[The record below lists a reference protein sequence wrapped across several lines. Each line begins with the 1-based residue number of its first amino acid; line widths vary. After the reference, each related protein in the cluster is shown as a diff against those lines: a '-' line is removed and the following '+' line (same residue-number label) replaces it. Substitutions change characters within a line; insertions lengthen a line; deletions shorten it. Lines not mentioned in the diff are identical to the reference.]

1 MKILTLS
8 GIKKRVGNEEI
19 LKGIDLSIE
28 KGEFTAILGASGS
41 GKSSL
46 LYIAGL
52 LDAPSEGEVI
62 LLEEKVDF
70 SKKSRLSFLRNKYLG
85 FVFQFHFLLPEFTL
99 LENVML
105 PALKG
110 DKNQKDIKNRAIELL
125 EFLGLK
131 DKMNRRIY
139 QVSGG
144 EMQRVAIARA
154 LINDPVLLLADEP
167 TGSLDSKNTQK
178 VMEIFKKVNELG
190 TTILMVTH
198 ELELTRYT
206 GRIIE
211 VKDGLIIRQT
221 HG

>member
-1 MKILTLS
+1 MRILTLT
-8 GIKKRVGNEEI
+8 GIKKKIGSEEI
-19 LKGIDLSIE
+19 LKGIDLTINR
-28 KGEFTAILGASGS
+28 GEFVAILGASGS

-52 LDAPSEGEVI
+52 LDAPSEGEVR
-62 LLEEKVDF
+62 LLEQKVDF
-70 SKKSRLSFLRNKYLG
+70 SKKSKLSYLRNKHLG

-105 PALKG
+105 PALKSNK
-110 DKNQKDIKNRAIELL
+110 DQKEIKERALQLI

-131 DKMNRRIY
+131 EKINRRVY
-139 QVSGG
+139 QLSGG
-144 EMQRVAIARA
+144 EMQRTAIARA
-154 LINDPVLLLADEP
+154 LINNPELLLADEP
-167 TGSLDSKNTQK
+167 TGSLDSKNTQR

-198 ELELTRYT
+198 ELELTRHT
-206 GRIIE
+206 TRIIE

-221 HG
+221 PN

>member
-1 MKILTLS
+1 MRILTLT
-8 GIKKRVGNEEI
+8 GIKKKIGSEEI
-19 LKGIDLSIE
+19 LKGIDLTINR
-28 KGEFTAILGASGS
+28 GEFVAILGASGS

-52 LDAPSEGEVI
+52 LDAPSEGEVH
-62 LLEEKVDF
+62 LLEQKVDF
-70 SKKSRLSFLRNKYLG
+70 SKKSKLSYLRNKHLG

-105 PALKG
+105 PALKSNK
-110 DKNQKDIKNRAIELL
+110 DQKEIKERALQLI

-131 DKMNRRIY
+131 EKINRRVY
-139 QVSGG
+139 QLSGG
-144 EMQRVAIARA
+144 EMQRTAIARA
-154 LINDPVLLLADEP
+154 LINNPELLLADEP
-167 TGSLDSKNTQK
+167 TGSLDSKNTQR

-198 ELELTRYT
+198 ELELTRHT
-206 GRIIE
+206 TRIIE

-221 HG
+221 PN

>member
-1 MKILTLS
+1 MRILTLT
-8 GIKKRVGNEEI
+8 GIKKRIGSEEI
-19 LKGIDLSIE
+19 LKGIDLTINR
-28 KGEFTAILGASGS
+28 GEFVAILGASGS

-52 LDAPSEGEVI
+52 LDAPSEGEVH
-62 LLEEKVDF
+62 LLEQKVDF
-70 SKKSRLSFLRNKYLG
+70 SKKSKLSYLRNKHLG

-105 PALKG
+105 PALKSN
-110 DKNQKDIKNRAIELL
+110 KNQKEIKERALQLI

-131 DKMNRRIY
+131 DKINRRVY
-139 QVSGG
+139 QLSGG
-144 EMQRVAIARA
+144 EMQRTAIARA
-154 LINDPVLLLADEP
+154 LINNPELLLADEP
-167 TGSLDSKNTQK
+167 TGSLDSKNTQR

-198 ELELTRYT
+198 ELELTRHT
-206 GRIIE
+206 TRIIE

-221 HG
+221 PS